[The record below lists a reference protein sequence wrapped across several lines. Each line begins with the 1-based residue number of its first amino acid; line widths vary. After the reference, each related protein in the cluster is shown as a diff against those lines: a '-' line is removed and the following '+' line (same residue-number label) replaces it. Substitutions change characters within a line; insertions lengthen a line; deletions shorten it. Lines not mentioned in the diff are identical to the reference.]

1 MPSIP
6 PENGGTA
13 RGDHSGD
20 VTPNQ
25 TDEELLA
32 LGRVM
37 GELAALPW
45 PDRAQYLQ
53 TSLAEL
59 ERSDRAQ
66 VHRRLWSLLQ
76 EVVNTDPVAVTPM
89 PHKPRFARA
98 NPTEYDVGGTH
109 ISYKSG

>member
-1 MPSIP
+1 MTSIP
-6 PENGGTA
+6 PEN
-13 RGDHSGD
+13 RGAAQADPSGD
-20 VTPNQ
+20 KAPDQ

-32 LGRVM
+32 LARVM

-45 PDRAQYLQ
+45 PERAQYLQ

-59 ERSDRAQ
+59 EQSDRAQ

-76 EVVNTDPVAVTPM
+76 EVVNTEPVAVTPM

-98 NPTEYDVGGTH
+98 NPTEYDFGGTH